1 VAEADS
7 HTHPEELKENM
18 AAVLGLPGGMEW
30 VIILVVVLL
39 LFGPS
44 RLPQLGKS
52 IGKTMKAIRDG
63 VDGKGGDDD
72 EEDLDDVSSTKAS
85 KSDE

>member
-1 VAEADS
+1 
-7 HTHPEELKENM
+7 M
-18 AAVLGLPGGMEW
+18 AVLGLPGGMEW

-63 VDGKGGDDD
+63 VDGKGDDLEDD
-72 EEDLDDVSSTKAS
+72 EDEAPVSKAS

>member
-1 VAEADS
+1 
-7 HTHPEELKENM
+7 M
-18 AAVLGLPGGMEW
+18 AILGLPGGMEW

-72 EEDLDDVSSTKAS
+72 EEDPDDVKAPKAT

>member
-1 VAEADS
+1 
-7 HTHPEELKENM
+7 M
-18 AAVLGLPGGMEW
+18 AILGLPGGMEW

-44 RLPQLGKS
+44 RLPSLGKS

-63 VDGKGGDDD
+63 VDGKGDED
-72 EEDLDDVSSTKAS
+72 EEEVTTAKAES
-85 KSDE
+85 KKNSDS